1 MYGNFE
7 GFPLNSVFFW
17 LMLYHGS
24 WGAFLPRF
32 LLADKKR
39 EFYGV
44 KKEWVDGFELIPI
57 IDVGSP
63 GVCCSKH
70 IWAVL
75 SD

>member
-7 GFPLNSVFFW
+7 CFPLNSVFFG

-24 WGAFLPRF
+24 CGAFFAAF

-63 GVCCSKH
+63 D
-70 IWAVL
+70 VL
-75 SD
+75 FETHVGGA